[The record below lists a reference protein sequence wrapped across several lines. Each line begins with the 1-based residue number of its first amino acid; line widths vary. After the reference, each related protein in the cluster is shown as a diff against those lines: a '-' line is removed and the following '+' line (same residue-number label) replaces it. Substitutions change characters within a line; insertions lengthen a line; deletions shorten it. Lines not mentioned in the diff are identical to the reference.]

1 MIKQNNIHKLYMPGT
16 KIQTL
21 IKTYIESLSPHEK
34 QAYDIAE
41 NHLESSFDVEKSIG
55 FLKYVSEQK
64 IKSEK

>member
-1 MIKQNNIHKLYMPGT
+1 MPGT

-55 FLKYVSEQK
+55 FLKYLSEQK
-64 IKSEK
+64 FKSEK